1 MTPRMSGARS
11 PIRSEPLTSSPR
23 HRPDVRSGRAA
34 HAMKQLPK
42 VGTMT
47 GVALGERGVGG
58 SVDSET
64 VHLAAPRSSGRT
76 VVVVGQGIDGLTI
89 AMRVARAGY
98 SVVGIDRRERPR
110 PVAGAGAV
118 TDRGRHGRGAECGPA
133 IGPLCP
139 DDGLREGGRLRHRNH
154 HRPGPAF
161 NDTRMS
167 TPSRRG
173 RVPGAAPAAGHGGR
187 RRGVGHP
194 SVVRQVVLP
203 APRGRQWTARRTRL
217 HLRHRRQWA
226 ARCRRDGRRPGRHR
240 RRRPAIGN
248 RDRRLPP
255 SLAVSRGGPRAALA
269 EIHAH
274 PGDPHAHPGDPEGRC
289 LPCRLWCRRPR

>member
-23 HRPDVRSGRAA
+23 HRPDVRSERAA

-64 VHLAAPRSSGRT
+64 VHLAAPRSCGRT

-98 SVVGIDRRERPR
+98 SVVGIDRRERPH

-118 TDRGRHGRGAECGPA
+118 TDRGRHARRAECGPA
-133 IGPLCP
+133 IGSLCP
-139 DDGLREGGRLRHRNH
+139 DDGLRPGRRLRHCNH
-154 HRPGPAF
+154 HRPGPAL
-161 NDTRMS
+161 DRARKCRV
-167 TPSRRG
+167 PPVRG

-187 RRGVGHP
+187 RRGCGTPERRP
-194 SVVRQVVLP
+194 SGGAP

-226 ARCRRDGRRPGRHR
+226 ARWRRDGRRPGRNR

-255 SLAVSRGGPRAALA
+255 EPRRFPRRAAGGPRR
-269 EIHAH
+269 
-274 PGDPHAHPGDPEGRC
+274 DPRT
-289 LPCRLWCRRPR
+289 PR